1 LLQLPDEEYNDKKL
15 TTELRQYIKEV
26 DTHYNSLLSDYKSHI
41 APSYW
46 KIETQ
51 KFNVS

>member
-1 LLQLPDEEYNDKKL
+1 MSDDEYSDKKL
-15 TTELRQYIKEV
+15 TSQLRNYISEV
-26 DTHYNSLLSDYKSHI
+26 ERHYTTTISDYKSHI